1 MRRLALVLSMAFF
14 CCCSNATLFASSVE
28 NENLN
33 ARIKLLQER
42 LKQFQNREYKD
53 AEEKLIVE
61 EEAIDLILDKDESLL
76 PIPEMPVN
84 NEMAERLVE
93 DFENRSDV
101 AMTVLFHDSEFDQ
114 KYEANKSF
122 FAMIDPPKVIFE
134 GNIEESIE
142 NEINNLENTMV
153 NTEVNTAFN
162 PQNTVYEQVNT
173 AYNPENNYTNKQEFY
188 ESLRQKVLNAT
199 RSNVLNENERQQL
212 LASLD
217 YLR

>member
-14 CCCSNATLFASSVE
+14 CFCTPSLFASSVE

-42 LKQFQNREYKD
+42 LKEFQNREYKD

-101 AMTVLFHDSEFDQ
+101 AMTVLFHDSDFDE
-114 KYEANKSF
+114 KYSANKSF
-122 FAMIDPPKVIFE
+122 FAMIDPPKVIIE
-134 GNIEESIE
+134 GSIEESIE
-142 NEINNLENTMV
+142 NTLENNNMNNNLIRAAYTAENKIENT
-153 NTEVNTAFN
+153 
-162 PQNTVYEQVNT
+162 
-173 AYNPENNYTNKQEFY
+173 QEFY
-188 ESLRQKVLNAT
+188 EITK
-199 RSNVLNENERQQL
+199 
-212 LASLD
+212 
-217 YLR
+217 